1 MEDGVD
7 AMVLA
12 MVRNDDLLQM
22 MNAKLMQKDPEKKL
36 DDEDEQAFKCFADK
50 ELCLDKELT
59 FVEAQE
65 QFKLNVEIVAKE
77 EFAENIET
85 GYSRWMKM

>member
-50 ELCLDKELT
+50 ELCLDK
-59 FVEAQE
+59 
-65 QFKLNVEIVAKE
+65 
-77 EFAENIET
+77 
-85 GYSRWMKM
+85 S